1 MSMPREEDDS
11 GDRGGK
17 GRLPKLG
24 ERIIH
29 WGWTCIEEVQ
39 GCHTCFKCGG
49 LSQHV
54 EKCQFNSGDARCSF
68 FTLKIKNG
76 QRLIKSIIPISL
88 ARRGS
93 RTEYRS

>member
-29 WGWTCIEEVQ
+29 RGWTCIEEVQ
-39 GCHTCFKCGG
+39 GCHTC
-49 LSQHV
+49 LSV
-54 EKCQFNSGDARCSF
+54 EDYLSMLKSVSSTAGMLAVLF
-68 FTLKIKNG
+68 FH
-76 QRLIKSIIPISL
+76 
-88 ARRGS
+88 
-93 RTEYRS
+93 